1 MTVPTIAI
9 SPIARYALL
18 VFLCLAQT
26 GAMCSSAAA
35 GTRPTDAS
43 EWDQTAFAAF
53 QSWTTRYL
61 AASDSDGKTQL
72 LSEGL
77 VLVRQRRAAL
87 IRLIETDPQTA
98 LASTL
103 PVALRQQLPVEILN
117 ELETRVAGI
126 GDYIVL
132 AADSIKGGPAVEPVQ
147 RFVRL
152 DGRTYRAR
160 VYGRRLSQ
168 TTKNGIPLHGIM
180 LDGVLALHASALHQ
194 LDPDEAPDTTKPT
207 VDLRRG
213 DKQSAS
219 ASTPTLAEMGG
230 KIYRFAS
237 SEQLRE
243 AEARL
248 EAAEAG
254 LGPAPRQSAL
264 AVLRARVPSR
274 ATGEASGAAAVAN
287 PWTEG
292 NKNILIV
299 RVDFPDLTGDPKARD
314 GTVYTAT
321 YVQNLADTQI
331 SPYFEESSY
340 GLTSLSNT
348 VTTQLYRLPQT
359 SAYYAT
365 NNASDQLHRDAE
377 TAASTNYNVGSYDR
391 VMVLFSPLDGISGS
405 ELQYGG
411 LANVGAAQIWLN
423 GEFDFRSVAHE
434 LGHTY
439 GLYHANLWQVSDGN
453 PVSPAGTNVDAG
465 DIFDTMGA
473 NYADDNRTDF
483 NPWFKNVLGWIS
495 GAQVQTVTTS
505 GVYRINRF
513 DNSTGAG
520 TLALKVAKDS
530 TQTYWIGIRR
540 KFTTNLSMQHG
551 AYIIWGHGLYQE
563 SQLLDMT
570 TPGIDAH
577 DAALAIGATFTDPGV
592 SLSIMPFA
600 EGGLAPNEYLDVTIT
615 LPPLITQ
622 QPTNQTVTPG
632 ESATFSVAAI
642 GNPAPTYQW
651 ERKVNGGASW
661 NDLTDDATYRGTT
674 TAMLTVTNTIQAMNG
689 DAFRCLVSNI
699 HGSVTS
705 APPAVLTVEVAP
717 PTILMEPGTQA
728 VAPGQDALFTVMA
741 IGAPLPTYQW
751 LRQPAGSTV
760 WTNLVDD
767 LTYQGSGTSQLTVR
781 NTTTAMS
788 GDQFLCLVSNSSGSI
803 MSAPPALLSVNARMV
818 ISTLAGLAGA
828 FGTSDGTGTNAR
840 FASPFGIAVGAGGNV
855 YVADT
860 YNHTIRKITPAGAVS
875 TLAGLAG
882 NPGSAD
888 GPGAGARFNTPF
900 GLAVDS
906 AGNIYVADTG
916 NDAVRKI
923 TPAAVVSTLAGLA
936 GSPGSADG
944 NGSTAQF
951 NAPFGVT
958 VDSSGNVYVADQ
970 GNNIIRKIT
979 PSRVVTTLA
988 GLAGSAGY
996 ADGTGSQARFY
1007 APFGVAVDNAG
1018 NVYVADTG
1026 NHTIRKITPSG
1037 VVSTLAG
1044 RFGIAGS
1051 ADGLRADARF
1061 NGPFGIAADNS
1072 SNGSS
1077 TDAPG
1082 DLYVADTYNH
1092 TIRKITATGVV
1103 STPAGLAGTAGHSD
1117 GAGSNAQFYNPS
1129 QTAVDAGGNVYV
1141 ADSGNNTIRV
1151 GRLVILVPPLLEITN
1166 LTDRVVLSWPALATG
1181 FVLESATSL
1190 NPAVVWTPLTNAARV
1205 TNNLFV
1211 LTNSVSGPALF
1222 YRLRQP

>member
-1 MTVPTIAI
+1 
-9 SPIARYALL
+9 
-18 VFLCLAQT
+18 LAQT
-26 GAMCSSAAA
+26 GAVCSSAAA
-35 GTRPTDAS
+35 GTQPNDAS
-43 EWDQTAFAAF
+43 EWGQTAFAAF
-53 QSWTTRYL
+53 QSWTSWTTRYL
-61 AASDSDGKTQL
+61 AEADTDAKTQL
-72 LSEGL
+72 LPEGL
-77 VLVRQRRAAL
+77 VLARERHAAL
-87 IRLIETDPQTA
+87 IRLIETNPQTA
-98 LASTL
+98 LASTV
-103 PVALRQQLPVEILN
+103 PAAVRQQLPVEILN
-117 ELETRVAGI
+117 ELETRVDGI
-126 GDYIVL
+126 GDFIVL

-152 DGRTYRAR
+152 DGRTYRAH
-160 VYGRRLSQ
+160 VYGRRISQ
-168 TTKNGIPLHGIM
+168 TTKNGIPLHGIV
-180 LDGVLALHASALHQ
+180 LDGVLALHASALRP
-194 LDPDEAPDTTKPT
+194 LDPDEAPDATKPT
-207 VDLRRG
+207 VDLSKA
-213 DKQSAS
+213 DKQSAA
-219 ASTPTLAEMGG
+219 ASTSTLAEMGG
-230 KIYRFAS
+230 KIYRFGS

-254 LGPAPRQSAL
+254 IGPEPRQSAL
-264 AVLRARVPSR
+264 AVLRARVLSR
-274 ATGEASGAAAVAN
+274 ARGEASGAAAVAN

-292 NKNILIV
+292 NKNILII
-299 RVDFPDLTGDPKARD
+299 RVDFPDLAGDPKARD
-314 GTVYTAT
+314 GTVYTTA
-321 YVQNLADTQI
+321 YVQNLAEMQI
-331 SPYFEESSY
+331 RPYFEESSY
-340 GLTSLSNT
+340 GHTSLSNI
-348 VTTQLYRLPQT
+348 VTTQLYRVPQT

-365 NNASDQLHRDAE
+365 NNASDQLHLDAE
-377 TAASTNYNVGSYDR
+377 TAVSTNYNVGSYDR

-405 ELQYGG
+405 EFQYGG
-411 LANVGAAQIWLN
+411 LANVGAARIWLN

-495 GAQVQTVTTS
+495 GSQVPTASTS

-513 DNSTGAG
+513 DNSTGTG
-520 TLALKVAKDS
+520 TLALKIAKDS

-577 DAALAIGATFTDPGV
+577 DAALAIDATFTDPAVG
-592 SLSIMPFA
+592 LSITPVA
-600 EGGLAPNEYLDVTIT
+600 EGGLAPNEYLDVAIT

-632 ESATFSVAAI
+632 ESATFSVATI
-642 GNPAPTYQW
+642 GSPAPAYQW

-661 NDLTDDATYRGTT
+661 NDLTDDGTYSGTT
-674 TAMLTVTNTIQAMNG
+674 TAMLTVTNTAKAMSG
-689 DAFRCLVSNI
+689 DQFRCLVSNI

-728 VAPGQDALFTVMA
+728 VAPGQDAVFTIMA

-760 WTNLVDD
+760 WTNLADD
-767 LTYQGSGTSQLTVR
+767 LTYQGSGTSQLTVSK
-781 NTTTAMS
+781 TTTAMS
-788 GDQFLCLVSNSSGSI
+788 GDQFRCLVSNASGSI
-803 MSAPPALLSVNARMV
+803 SSAPPSLLSVNARMV

-828 FGTSDGTGTNAR
+828 FGTTDGTGTNAR
-840 FASPFGIAVGAGGNV
+840 FASPFGIAAGGGGNV

-888 GPGAGARFNTPF
+888 GAGTSARFNTPF

-936 GSPGSADG
+936 GSPGSTDG
-944 NGSTAQF
+944 VGSTAQF
-951 NAPFGVT
+951 NAPFGMA

-979 PSRVVTTLA
+979 PAGVVTTLA
-988 GLAGSAGY
+988 GSAGSAGY
-996 ADGTGSQARFY
+996 ADGTGSRARFW
-1007 APFGVAVDNAG
+1007 APFGVAVDIAG

-1026 NHTIRKITPSG
+1026 NNTIRRITPAG
-1037 VVSTLAG
+1037 VVSTVAG
-1044 RFGIAGS
+1044 QFGSVGS
-1051 ADGLRADARF
+1051 ADGLGGNARF

-1072 SNGSS
+1072 SIGPS
-1077 TDAPG
+1077 TDASG

-1092 TIRKITATGVV
+1092 TLRKITATGVV
-1103 STPAGLAGTAGHSD
+1103 STPAGLAGTAGNSD

-1129 QTAVDAGGNVYV
+1129 QVAVDAAGDVYV
-1141 ADSGNNTIRV
+1141 VDSGNNTIRI
-1151 GRLVILVPPLLEITN
+1151 GRLVVLAPPLLEITN
-1166 LTDRVVLSWPALATG
+1166 LNDRVVLSWPALATG
-1181 FVLESATSL
+1181 FVLESAASL
-1190 NPAVVWTPLTNAARV
+1190 NPVVVWNPLTNAARV

-1211 LTNSVSGPALF
+1211 LTNSINRPALF